1 MLVKV
6 INISSKTNENKRAL
20 VSTINIFNDLCL
32 FIHADL
38 TNWLTDEVYDNK
50 YSEESVY
57 KIYLN
62 D

>member
-38 TNWLTDEVYDNK
+38 TNWLTDEFYDNN
-50 YSEESVY
+50 YSEESV
-57 KIYLN
+57 
-62 D
+62 